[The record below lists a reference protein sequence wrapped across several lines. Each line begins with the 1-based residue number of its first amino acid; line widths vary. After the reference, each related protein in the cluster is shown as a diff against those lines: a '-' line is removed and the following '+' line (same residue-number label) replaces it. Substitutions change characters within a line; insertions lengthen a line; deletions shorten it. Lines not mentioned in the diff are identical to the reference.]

1 MDLEI
6 HFVHLPVGLT
16 PDPDGQGFAA
26 VLGVFFDREAGGNE
40 CNKFL
45 ESNNFAGF
53 ASPDWDVSDVNVND
67 FLSSLDK
74 SSFMSYNGSLTTP
87 PCTEGVKW
95 SVLLEAQPICDE

>member
-16 PDPDGQGFAA
+16 PDPEGQGYAA
-26 VLGVFFDREAGGNE
+26 VLGVFFDRQAGGNE
-40 CNKFL
+40 CNKFI
-45 ESNNFAGF
+45 ESNKFTEFGDKWA
-53 ASPDWDVSDVNVND
+53 VTDVNVAD
-67 FLSSLDK
+67 FLASLDK
-74 SSFMSYNGSLTTP
+74 KSFMSYNGSLTTP

>member
-16 PDPDGQGFAA
+16 PDPEGQGYAA
-26 VLGVFFDREAGGNE
+26 VLGVFIDRQAGGNE
-40 CNKFL
+40 CNKFI
-45 ESNNFAGF
+45 ESNKFTEFGDKWA
-53 ASPDWDVSDVNVND
+53 VTDVNVAD
-67 FLSSLDK
+67 FLDTLDK
-74 SSFMSYNGSLTTP
+74 KSFMSYNGSLTTP